1 MSKELTEI
9 LCRILGIDED
19 KFLNSY
25 LNDDERTI
33 TAIERILQKHTING
47 KSLLTKVAA
56 TLSKETGFK
65 WKVKT
70 KPLPDVKGTNEQIWL
85 ECETIGESMYYYD
98 INIQDSDIPITLFTQ
113 ISSTNPATK
122 NITMESCL
130 SLIAGDKGEII
141 KELSELT
148 KAQRKSI
155 LFRIENLES
164 KIVSLSQER
173 AKTLQEQK
181 DDEEKTTEF
190 IKQGQDNRK
199 KLQDIINTK
208 ADGNITIKDVL
219 RITSKLNPADEI
231 INYGQLLA
239 AYNENMNKDYEE
251 TYTYTYEFAGI
262 KGTVIKKLP
271 AEVSQLIRFYNEKF
285 GSRKN
290 TLKYLKYIISSK
302 GYTDFKETVQE
313 LTQLVNAVEAAEIDY
328 LTIKPEEFKD
338 SMRADFIIKANDL
351 SRREELETIIPSL
364 KKYSNRPLTLK
375 EALLEFDTFWHES
388 EENNDY
394 QSDDRLSKAI
404 TGYINYMKQFA
415 EKSTEVAS
423 YIDLYRK
430 AMSIDQ
436 GAIDKY
442 KSSSP
447 LIEYKKNCLRKNTGH
462 RTNKVATIT
471 RQIANAKQEIDECKE
486 YLARMSIEEKELLTA
501 STTQDNNT
509 SEANKTFIK
518 TDPNKDQK

>member
-85 ECETIGESMYYYD
+85 ECETIGSSMYYYD
-98 INIQDSDIPITLFTQ
+98 INIQDSDIPITLFSQ
-113 ISSTNPATK
+113 IASTNPATK

-141 KELSELT
+141 KELSEIT

-239 AYNENMNKDYEE
+239 TYNENMNKDYEE

-375 EALLEFDTFWHES
+375 EALLEFDTFWHEG
-388 EENNDY
+388 EENNEY

-415 EKSTEVAS
+415 EKSTEVAT

-430 AMSIDQ
+430 AIIIDKD
-436 GAIDKY
+436 AIDKY

-509 SEANKTFIK
+509 SETNKTFIK

>member
-33 TAIERILQKHTING
+33 TAIERILQKHTIEG
-47 KSLLTKVAA
+47 KKLLTKVAA
-56 TLSKETGFK
+56 ALSKETGFK

-70 KPLPDVKGTNEQIWL
+70 STPTKNKIQNEPIWL
-85 ECETIGESMYYYD
+85 ECGAIGSSMFFYD
-98 INIQDSDIPITLFTQ
+98 IDIQDSNIPTTLFTQ
-113 ISSTNPATK
+113 IASTNPATK

-130 SLIAGDKGEII
+130 SLIAGEKGEII
-141 KELSELT
+141 KEISEIT
-148 KAQRKSI
+148 EAQRKSI
-155 LFRIENLES
+155 LFRIENLEN

-181 DDEEKTTEF
+181 DDEKKTEEF
-190 IKQGQDNRK
+190 IKQAQANRK
-199 KLQDIINTK
+199 RLQDIINTK
-208 ADGNITIKDVL
+208 AAGNITIKDIL
-219 RITSKLNPADEI
+219 RITSKLNPVDEI

-251 TYTYTYEFAGI
+251 TYTYTCDIAGI
-262 KGTVIKKLP
+262 KGTVTKKSP
-271 AEVSQLIRFYNEKF
+271 DEVSQLIRFYNEKF

-302 GYTDFKETVQE
+302 GYTDFKETIQE
-313 LTQLVNAVEAAEIDY
+313 LTQLVNAAEAAEIDH
-328 LTIKPEEFKD
+328 LTVTPDDFKD
-338 SMRADFIIKANDL
+338 SMRADFITKVNDL
-351 SRREELETIIPSL
+351 SRREELETIIPNL

-375 EALLEFDTFWHES
+375 EVLLEFDNFWHES
-388 EENNDY
+388 KENNDY
-394 QSDDRLSKAI
+394 QPDDRLQKAI

-436 GAIDKY
+436 DAIDNY
-442 KSSSP
+442 KSTSS

-471 RQIANAKQEIDECKE
+471 RQIADAKQEIDDCKE
-486 YLARMSIEEKELLTA
+486 YLAKMSIEEKELLTA
-501 STTQDNNT
+501 SPNQDNNT
-509 SEANKTFIK
+509 SEANKTLIK
-518 TDPNKDQK
+518 TDPNKEQK

>member
-33 TAIERILQKHTING
+33 TSIERILQKHTING

-56 TLSKETGFK
+56 ALSKETGFK

-85 ECETIGESMYYYD
+85 ECETIGSSMYYYD

-113 ISSTNPATK
+113 IASTNPATK

-141 KELSELT
+141 KELSEIT
-148 KAQRKSI
+148 EAQRKSI
-155 LFRIENLES
+155 IFRIENLES

-173 AKTLQEQK
+173 AKTLQKQK
-181 DDEEKTTEF
+181 DDDDKTTEF
-190 IKQGQDNRK
+190 IKQAQANRK

-208 ADGNITIKDVL
+208 AGGNITIKDVL

-262 KGTVIKKLP
+262 KGTITKKLP
-271 AEVSQLIRFYNEKF
+271 VEISQLIRFYNEKF
-285 GSRKN
+285 GSKKK
-290 TLKYLKYIISSK
+290 TIKYLKYIISDK
-302 GYTDFKETVQE
+302 GYPDFKETVQE
-313 LTQLVNAVEAAEIDY
+313 LTQLVDAAEAAEIDH
-328 LTIKPEEFKD
+328 LTVEPDDFKD
-338 SMRADFIIKANDL
+338 SMRADFITKVNDL
-351 SRREELETIIPSL
+351 SRREELETIMPNL
-364 KKYSNRPLTLK
+364 KDYSNRPLTLK
-375 EALLEFDTFWHES
+375 EALLEFDNFWHES

-394 QSDDRLSKAI
+394 QSDDRLLKAI

-436 GAIDKY
+436 DAIDKY
-442 KSSSP
+442 KSSSS

-471 RQIANAKQEIDECKE
+471 KQITDAKQEIDECKE
-486 YLARMSIEEKELLTA
+486 YLARMSIEEKELLAA
-501 STTQDNNT
+501 STNQDNNT
-509 SEANKTFIK
+509 SEANKTLIK
-518 TDPNKDQK
+518 TDPSKDQK

>member
-25 LNDDERTI
+25 LNDDERT
-33 TAIERILQKHTING
+33 TVAIERILQKHTIEG
-47 KSLLTKVAA
+47 KNLLAKVTVA
-56 TLSKETGFK
+56 LSKETGFK

-70 KPLPDVKGTNEQIWL
+70 SVPVKNKIQNEPIWL
-85 ECETIGESMYYYD
+85 ECDVIRSSMFFYD
-98 INIQDSDIPITLFTQ
+98 IDIQDSNIPITLFAQ
-113 ISSTNPATK
+113 IASTNPATK

-130 SLIAGDKGEII
+130 SLIAGEKGEII
-141 KELSELT
+141 KEISEIT
-148 KAQRKSI
+148 EVQRKSI
-155 LFRIENLES
+155 LFRIENLEN

-181 DDEEKTTEF
+181 DDDEKTEEF
-190 IKQGQDNRK
+190 IKQAQANRK
-199 KLQDIINTK
+199 RLQDIINSK
-208 ADGNITIKDVL
+208 ANGDITIKDVL

-251 TYTYTYEFAGI
+251 TYTYDCDVAGI
-262 KGTVIKKLP
+262 KGTVTKKLP
-271 AEVSQLIRFYNEKF
+271 DEVSQLIRFYNEKF

-290 TLKYLKYIISSK
+290 TLKYLKYIIGDK
-302 GYTDFKETVQE
+302 GYSDFKETVQE
-313 LTQLVNAVEAAEIDY
+313 LTQLVNAAEATEIDH
-328 LTIKPEEFKD
+328 LTVASDDFKD
-338 SMRADFIIKANDL
+338 SMRADFITKVNDL
-351 SRREELETIIPSL
+351 SRREELETIMPSL
-364 KKYSNRPLTLK
+364 KYYLNRPLTLK
-375 EALLEFDTFWHES
+375 EVLLEFDNFWHES
-388 EENNDY
+388 KENNDY
-394 QSDDRLSKAI
+394 QPDDRLQKAI

-436 GAIDKY
+436 DAIDNY
-442 KSSSP
+442 KSSSS

-471 RQIANAKQEIDECKE
+471 RQIADAKQEIDECKE
-486 YLARMSIEEKELLTA
+486 YLAKMSIEEKELLL
-501 STTQDNNT
+501 TQNT
-509 SEANKTFIK
+509 NQINKTLIK
-518 TDPNKDQK
+518 TDPNNKD

>member
-122 NITMESCL
+122 NITIESCL

-148 KAQRKSI
+148 KVQRKSI

-338 SMRADFIIKANDL
+338 SMRADFITKANDL

>member
-1 MSKELTEI
+1 MNKELTEI
-9 LCRILGIDED
+9 LCRILNINEDE
-19 KFLNSY
+19 FLNSY
-25 LNDDERTI
+25 LNDDERTM
-33 TAIERILQKHTING
+33 TAIEQILQKHTIEG
-47 KSLLTKVAA
+47 KKLLEKVAA

-130 SLIAGDKGEII
+130 SLIAEDKGEII

-190 IKQGQDNRK
+190 IKQAQDNRK
-199 KLQDIINTK
+199 KLQNIINTK

-313 LTQLVNAVEAAEIDY
+313 LTQLVKEAGSAEIDY
-328 LTIKPEEFKD
+328 LTIKPEEIKD

-351 SRREELETIIPSL
+351 SKREELETIMPSL

-375 EALLEFDTFWHES
+375 EALLEFDAFWHES
-388 EENNDY
+388 KENNDY
-394 QSDDRLSKAI
+394 LPDNRLSKAI
-404 TGYINYMKQFA
+404 TGYINYMKKFA
-415 EKSTEVAS
+415 EKSTEVAT

-430 AMSIDQ
+430 AIIIDKD
-436 GAIDKY
+436 AIDNY
-442 KSSSP
+442 KSSSS

-471 RQIANAKQEIDECKE
+471 KQIANAKQEIDECKE

-501 STTQDNNT
+501 STKQDNNT
-509 SEANKTFIK
+509 SQSDKTLIK
-518 TDPNKDQK
+518 ADPNKDQK

>member
-33 TAIERILQKHTING
+33 AAIEHILQKHTING
-47 KSLLTKVAA
+47 KKLLAKVAT

-70 KPLPDVKGTNEQIWL
+70 KPLSDVKGVNEQIWL
-85 ECETIGESMYYYD
+85 ECETIKSSMYFYD
-98 INIQDSDIPITLFTQ
+98 INIQDNNIPITQFTQ
-113 ISSTNPATK
+113 IASTNPATK

-141 KELSELT
+141 KELSKITET
-148 KAQRKSI
+148 QRKNI

-173 AKTLQEQK
+173 AKTLQEQN
-181 DDEEKTTEF
+181 DDDEKTTEF
-190 IKQGQDNRK
+190 IKQAQANRRN
-199 KLQDIINTK
+199 LQDIINTK

-251 TYTYTYEFAGI
+251 TYTYTYKTAGI
-262 KGTVIKKLP
+262 KGTTTKKLP
-271 AEVSQLIRFYNEKF
+271 TEVSQLIKFYNEKF
-285 GSRKN
+285 ASKKN
-290 TLKYLKYIISSK
+290 TIKYLRYITSNN
-302 GYTDFKETVQE
+302 GYKDFKKTVQK
-313 LTQLVNAVEAAEIDY
+313 LTQLVNAAEKSEIDH
-328 LTIKPEEFKD
+328 LIVAPDDFKD
-338 SMRADFIIKANDL
+338 SMRADFITKVNDL
-351 SRREELETIIPSL
+351 SRREKLEIIMPSL
-364 KKYSNRPLTLK
+364 KNYSNRPLTLK
-375 EALLEFDTFWHES
+375 EAILEFNNFWDES
-388 EENNDY
+388 KENNDN
-394 QSDDRLSKAI
+394 QPDDRLSKAI
-404 TGYINYMKQFA
+404 TGYINYIKKFA
-415 EKSTEVAS
+415 EKSAEVAT
-423 YIDLYRK
+423 YIDLYRN

-436 GAIDKY
+436 DAIDKY
-442 KSSSP
+442 KSSSS

-471 RQIANAKQEIDECKE
+471 KQIADAKQEIDDCKE
-486 YLARMSIEEKELLTA
+486 YLARMSIEEKELLTTN
-501 STTQDNNT
+501 TTQDNNT
-509 SEANKTFIK
+509 SEKNKTFIK
-518 TDPNKDQK
+518 TDSNKEQK

>member
-208 ADGNITIKDVL
+208 ADGSITIKDVL

>member
-1 MSKELTEI
+1 MNKELTEI
-9 LCRILGIDED
+9 LCRILNIDED
-19 KFLNSY
+19 EFLNSY
-25 LNDDERTI
+25 LNDDERTM
-33 TAIERILQKHTING
+33 TAIEHILQKHTIEG
-47 KSLLTKVAA
+47 KKLLEKVAA

-85 ECETIGESMYYYD
+85 ECETIDSSMYFYD

-113 ISSTNPATK
+113 IASTNPTTK

-141 KELSELT
+141 KELSEIT
-148 KAQRKSI
+148 ETQRKSI
-155 LFRIENLES
+155 LFRIENLEN

-173 AKTLQEQK
+173 ATTLQEQK
-181 DDEEKTTEF
+181 DDEEKTEEF
-190 IKQGQDNRK
+190 IKQAQANKER
-199 KLQDIINTK
+199 LQDIINTK
-208 ADGNITIKDVL
+208 AGGNITIKDVL
-219 RITSKLNPADEI
+219 RITSKLNPADKI

-251 TYTYTYEFAGI
+251 TYTYTYEFTGI
-262 KGTVIKKLP
+262 KGTVIKKMP

-285 GSRKN
+285 GSKKK
-290 TLKYLKYIISSK
+290 TIKYLKYIISDK
-302 GYTDFKETVQE
+302 GYPDFKETVQE
-313 LTQLVNAVEAAEIDY
+313 LTQLVNAAEAAEIDH
-328 LTIKPEEFKD
+328 LTVEPEEFKD
-338 SMRADFIIKANDL
+338 SMRADFITKVNDL
-351 SRREELETIIPSL
+351 SRREGLETIMPSF
-364 KKYSNRPLTLK
+364 KNYSNRPLTLK
-375 EALLEFDTFWHES
+375 EALLEFDTFWDES
-388 EENNDY
+388 KENNDY
-394 QSDDRLSKAI
+394 QPDDRLLKAI
-404 TGYINYMKQFA
+404 TGYINYMKLFA
-415 EKSTEVAS
+415 EKSTEVAT

-430 AMSIDQ
+430 AIIIDKD
-436 GAIDKY
+436 AIDNY
-442 KSSSP
+442 KSTSS

-471 RQIANAKQEIDECKE
+471 KQIADAKQEIDECKE

-501 STTQDNNT
+501 STNQDNNT

>member
-33 TAIERILQKHTING
+33 TAIEHILQKHTIEG
-47 KSLLTKVAA
+47 KKLLTKVATA
-56 TLSKETGFK
+56 LSKETGFR

-471 RQIANAKQEIDECKE
+471 RQIADAKQEIDDCKK
-486 YLARMSIEEKELLTA
+486 YLARMSIEEKELLTV
-501 STTQDNNT
+501 STKQDNNT
-509 SEANKTFIK
+509 SQSNKTFIK
-518 TDPNKDQK
+518 TDPDKDQK

>member
-33 TAIERILQKHTING
+33 TAIEHILQKHTING

-56 TLSKETGFK
+56 ALSKETGVK

-70 KPLPDVKGTNEQIWL
+70 KPLTDAKGANEQIWL
-85 ECETIGESMYYYD
+85 ECEAIESSVYYYD

-113 ISSTNPATK
+113 IADTNPATK

-141 KELSELT
+141 KELSEIT
-148 KAQRKSI
+148 DVKRKSI

-181 DDEEKTTEF
+181 DDDEKTTEF
-190 IKQGQDNRK
+190 IKQAQDNRK

-208 ADGNITIKDVL
+208 AGGNITIKDVL

-239 AYNENMNKDYEE
+239 AYNENMNKEYEE

-262 KGTVIKKLP
+262 KGTVTKKLP
-271 AEVSQLIRFYNEKF
+271 VEVSQLIRFYNEKF
-285 GSRKN
+285 GSKRK
-290 TLKYLKYIISSK
+290 TIKYLKYIIGDK
-302 GYTDFKETVQE
+302 GYSDFKETVQE
-313 LTQLVNAVEAAEIDY
+313 LNQIVNAAETTEINH
-328 LTIKPEEFKD
+328 LTIAPDDFKD
-338 SMRADFIIKANDL
+338 SMRADFITKVNDL
-351 SRREELETIIPSL
+351 SRREELKTIMPSL
-364 KKYSNRPLTLK
+364 KDYSNRPLTLK
-375 EALLEFDTFWHES
+375 EALLEFDNFWDES
-388 EENNDY
+388 KENNDY
-394 QSDDRLSKAI
+394 QPDDRLSKAI
-404 TGYINYMKQFA
+404 TGYINYMRQFA
-415 EKSTEVAS
+415 EKSAEVAS

-430 AMSIDQ
+430 AMSIDPN
-436 GAIDKY
+436 AIDNY
-442 KSSSP
+442 KSTSS

-471 RQIANAKQEIDECKE
+471 RQIADVKQEIDDCKE
-486 YLARMSIEEKELLTA
+486 YLARMLIEEKELLTA
-501 STTQDNNT
+501 SINQDNNT
-509 SEANKTFIK
+509 SEVNKTLIK
-518 TDPNKDQK
+518 TDPNKEQK

>member
-219 RITSKLNPADEI
+219 RITSKLNPTDEI

-509 SEANKTFIK
+509 SEANKTLIK

>member
-33 TAIERILQKHTING
+33 TAIERILQKHTIEG
-47 KSLLTKVAA
+47 KKLLTKVAA
-56 TLSKETGFK
+56 ALSKETGFK

-70 KPLPDVKGTNEQIWL
+70 STPTKNKIQNEPIWL
-85 ECETIGESMYYYD
+85 ECSAIGSSMFFYD
-98 INIQDSDIPITLFTQ
+98 IDIQDSNIPTTLFTQ
-113 ISSTNPATK
+113 IASTNPATK

-130 SLIAGDKGEII
+130 SLIAGEKGEII
-141 KELSELT
+141 KEISEIT
-148 KAQRKSI
+148 EAQRKSI
-155 LFRIENLES
+155 LFRIENLEN

-181 DDEEKTTEF
+181 DDDENTEEF
-190 IKQGQDNRK
+190 IKQAQANRK
-199 KLQDIINTK
+199 RLQNIINFK
-208 ADGNITIKDVL
+208 ANGDITIKDVL

-239 AYNENMNKDYEE
+239 AYNENMNKDYEK
-251 TYTYTYEFAGI
+251 TYTYTCDIAGI
-262 KGTVIKKLP
+262 KGTVTKKSP
-271 AEVSQLIRFYNEKF
+271 DEVSQLIRFYNEKF

-302 GYTDFKETVQE
+302 GYTDFKETIQE
-313 LTQLVNAVEAAEIDY
+313 LTQLVNAAEAAEIDH
-328 LTIKPEEFKD
+328 LTVTPDDFKD
-338 SMRADFIIKANDL
+338 SMRADFITKVNDL

-375 EALLEFDTFWHES
+375 EVLLEFDNFWHES
-388 EENNDY
+388 KENNDY
-394 QSDDRLSKAI
+394 QPDDRLQKAI

-436 GAIDKY
+436 DAIDNY
-442 KSSSP
+442 KSTSS

-471 RQIANAKQEIDECKE
+471 RQIADAKQEIDDCKE
-486 YLARMSIEEKELLTA
+486 YLARMSIEEKELLTV
-501 STTQDNNT
+501 STKQDNNT
-509 SEANKTFIK
+509 SQSNKTFIK
-518 TDPNKDQK
+518 TDPDKDQK

>member
-239 AYNENMNKDYEE
+239 AYNENMNKEYEE

-313 LTQLVNAVEAAEIDY
+313 LTQLVNAVETAEIDY

>member
-9 LCRILGIDED
+9 LCRILCIDED

-33 TAIERILQKHTING
+33 NAIEHVLQKHTING

-56 TLSKETGFK
+56 ALSKETGFK
-65 WKVKT
+65 WKVKVE
-70 KPLPDVKGTNEQIWL
+70 PLTDVKGANEQIWL
-85 ECETIGESMYYYD
+85 ECETIGASMYYYD

-113 ISSTNPATK
+113 IASTNPATK
-122 NITMESCL
+122 SITMESCL

-141 KELSELT
+141 KELSEIT
-148 KAQRKSI
+148 EAQRKSI
-155 LFRIENLES
+155 IFRIENLES

-181 DDEEKTTEF
+181 DDDEKTTEF
-190 IKQGQDNRK
+190 IKQAQANRK

-208 ADGNITIKDVL
+208 TCGSITIKDAL

-262 KGTVIKKLP
+262 KGTVTKKLP
-271 AEVSQLIRFYNEKF
+271 AEISQLIRFYNEKF
-285 GSRKN
+285 GSKKK
-290 TLKYLKYIISSK
+290 TIKYLKYIISDK
-302 GYTDFKETVQE
+302 GYPDFKETVQE
-313 LTQLVNAVEAAEIDY
+313 LTQLVNAAEAAEIDH
-328 LTIKPEEFKD
+328 LTVTPDDFRV
-338 SMRADFIIKANDL
+338 SMKADFITKVHDL

-364 KKYSNRPLTLK
+364 KEYSNRPLTLI
-375 EALLEFDTFWHES
+375 ETIIEFDNFWHAS

-394 QSDDRLSKAI
+394 QSDDRLLKAI

-415 EKSTEVAS
+415 EKSAEVAS

-442 KSSSP
+442 KSSSS

-471 RQIANAKQEIDECKE
+471 KQIADAKQEIDECKE
-486 YLARMSIEEKELLTA
+486 YLARMSIEEKELLAA

-509 SEANKTFIK
+509 SEANKILIK